1 MQNKDEVRKAKET
14 YIPGMRVRLLKM
26 DDAQAPAV
34 GTEGTVIG
42 VDDIGSVMVAWDN
55 GSSLSVLLGID
66 YVEIIKGGRR

>member
-1 MQNKDEVRKAKET
+1 MSQAVFEVE
-14 YIPGMRVRLLKM
+14 VRLLKM

-55 GSSLSVLLGID
+55 GSSLNVLIGVD
-66 YVEIIKGGRR
+66 YVEIVGGGKR